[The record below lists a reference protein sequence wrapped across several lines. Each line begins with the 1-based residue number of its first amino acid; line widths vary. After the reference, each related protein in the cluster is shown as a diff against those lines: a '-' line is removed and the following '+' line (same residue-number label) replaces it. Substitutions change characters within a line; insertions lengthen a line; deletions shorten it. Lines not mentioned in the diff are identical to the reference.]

1 MATIDQ
7 IAGGIETRLKTIA
20 GLNVARY
27 FFGSIIPPMAIVGI
41 PAVTDYHTTM
51 GRGVITL
58 EPTVHLFTGSASD
71 IEGQRALADYANPVG
86 AKSIRAAIEG
96 DKTLGGMAHDCIV
109 REFRPLNLE
118 EYSALQY
125 FGGVFTLQLYAR
137 GDA

>member
-1 MATIDQ
+1 
-7 IAGGIETRLKTIA
+7 
-20 GLNVARY
+20 
-27 FFGSIIPPMAIVGI
+27 
-41 PAVTDYHTTM
+41 M

-58 EPTVHLFTGSASD
+58 EPTVHIFTGSASD
-71 IEGQRALADYANPVG
+71 VEGQRALADYANPVG

>member
-7 IAGGIETRLKTIA
+7 IVGGIETRLKTVT

-27 FFGSIIPPMAIVGI
+27 FFGSITPPMAIVGV
-41 PAVTDYHTTM
+41 PPVTDYHSTM

-58 EPTVHLFTGSASD
+58 EPTVHIFTGSASD
-71 IEGQRALADYANPVG
+71 VEGQRALADYVNPVG

-96 DKTLGGMAHDCIV
+96 DKTLGGFALDCIV

-137 GDA
+137 GNA